1 MATIGIEWVR
11 QYNGLA
17 SDLSNTKPQA
27 EGFYNTLSATRRF
40 AWGDNLAWD
49 EDFEQQN
56 VGSPASG
63 TDTTWV
69 DDVDMVFFSGHGA
82 PSGFLFGKKIDDAK
96 AKPTEI
102 RWGNRQL
109 EWIALDACN
118 VLARDGVFDRW
129 GWPVFKGLHY
139 ILGFH
144 TTTSDEADR
153 GRILAQYLN
162 AGNTM
167 RQAWIKAC
175 QDTEGSDTEW
185 AYLRADAPGTDTY
198 NDHWWGKG
206 FVSADP
212 SNPNILFYARGA
224 C

>member
-1 MATIGIEWVR
+1 MGTIGIEWVKK
-11 QYNGLA
+11 YHGLA
-17 SDLSNTKPQA
+17 GDLSNTKPQA
-27 EGFYNTLSATRRF
+27 EGFYNTLSATRQF
-40 AWGDNLAWD
+40 AWGDDLAWD
-49 EDFEQQN
+49 QDFEQQN
-56 VGSPASG
+56 VGSPSAG
-63 TDTTWV
+63 TDTVWA
-69 DDVDMVFFSGHGA
+69 DNVDMVFFSGHGS
-82 PSGFLFGKKIDDAK
+82 PSGFLFGVKTDDAK

-102 RWGNRQL
+102 RWGNRDL

-118 VLARDGVFDRW
+118 VLERDGVFDRW
-129 GWPVFKGLHY
+129 GWPVFKGLHM
-139 ILGFH
+139 ILSFH

-162 AGNTM
+162 AGNTV

-175 QDTEGSDTEW
+175 QDTEDSDTQW

-206 FVSADP
+206 TVSADP
-212 SNPNILFYARGA
+212 VNPNVLSYARGA

>member
-1 MATIGIEWVR
+1 MGTIGIEWVR
-11 QYNGLA
+11 KYHGLA
-17 SDLSNTKPQA
+17 NDLTNTRAQA

-40 AWGDNLAWD
+40 AWGDDLAWD
-49 EDFEQQN
+49 QDFEQQN
-56 VGSPASG
+56 VGSPAAG
-63 TDTTWV
+63 ADAMWV
-69 DDVDMVFFSGHGA
+69 DNVDMVFFSGHGS
-82 PSGFLFGKKIDDAK
+82 PSGFLFGVKIDDAT
-96 AKPTEI
+96 AKPSEI
-102 RWGNRQL
+102 NWGNGDL

-118 VLARDGVFDRW
+118 VLEQDGVFDRW

-162 AGNTM
+162 AGNTV

-175 QDTEGSDTEW
+175 QDTEDAGTQW
-185 AYLRADAPGTDTY
+185 AYLRADMAGTDTY
-198 NDHWWGKG
+198 NDHWWGQG
-206 FVSADP
+206 FVSTDP
-212 SNPNILFYARGA
+212 DNPDVLYYARGA

>member
-1 MATIGIEWVR
+1 MGSIGIEWVR
-11 QYNGLA
+11 QYHGLA
-17 SDLSNTKPQA
+17 SDLTNTKPQA

-40 AWGDNLAWD
+40 QWGDDLAWD
-49 EDFEQQN
+49 RDFEQQG

-63 TDTTWV
+63 SDTIWA
-69 DDVDMVFFSGHGA
+69 DNVDMVFFSGHGS
-82 PSGFLFGKKIDDAK
+82 PGGFHFGVKIDDAL
-96 AKPTEI
+96 ARPTEI
-102 RWGNRQL
+102 RWGDQDL

-118 VLARDGVFDRW
+118 VLEESGVFSRW

-162 AGNTM
+162 NGETV
-167 RQAWIKAC
+167 RRAWIKAC
-175 QDTEGSDTEW
+175 QDTEGSDTQW
-185 AYLRADAPGTDTY
+185 AYLRADAEGTDTY

-206 FVSADP
+206 SVSADP
-212 SNPNILFYARGA
+212 DSPNVLYYARGA

>member
-1 MATIGIEWVR
+1 MGSIGIEWVR
-11 QYNGLA
+11 QYHGLA
-17 SDLSNTKPQA
+17 SDLNNTKPQA

-40 AWGDNLAWD
+40 QWGDDLAWD
-49 EDFEQQN
+49 RDFEQQG

-63 TDTTWV
+63 SDTIWA
-69 DDVDMVFFSGHGA
+69 DNVDMVFFSGHGS
-82 PSGFLFGKKIDDAK
+82 PNGFHFGVKTDDAV
-96 AKPTEI
+96 ARPTEI
-102 RWGNRQL
+102 RWGDKDL

-118 VLARDGVFDRW
+118 VLESAGVFDRW

-153 GRILAQYLN
+153 GRLLAQYLN
-162 AGNTM
+162 NGETM
-167 RQAWIKAC
+167 RRAWIKAC
-175 QDTEGSDTEW
+175 QDTEGSDTQW
-185 AYLRADAPGTDTY
+185 AYLRADAEGTDTY

-206 FVSADP
+206 SVSADP
-212 SNPNILFYARGA
+212 DSPNVLYYARGA